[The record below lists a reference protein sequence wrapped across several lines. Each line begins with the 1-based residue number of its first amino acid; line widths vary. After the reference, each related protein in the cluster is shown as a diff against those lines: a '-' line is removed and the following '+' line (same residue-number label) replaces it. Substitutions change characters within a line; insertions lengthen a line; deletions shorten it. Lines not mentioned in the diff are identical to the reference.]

1 MEYVLWGIP
10 PGGKHEELLVSEA
23 AGIRDAAHAER
34 IKATLTADHG
44 CTRVR
49 VQALAPLTDGREV
62 LRMFARSV
70 NV

>member
-1 MEYVLWGIP
+1 MEYVIWGVP
-10 PGGKHEELLVSEA
+10 PGEDHETLLVSEA

-34 IKATLTADHG
+34 IKAALAADHG
-44 CTRVR
+44 CSRVR
-49 VQALAPLTDGREV
+49 IQALLPLTDGREV